1 VKKRGLILLI
11 FLSVSIGIVAQ
22 ERDKKVEHGCLSVK
36 TASETVKYNFDSF
49 KDLEENLDATLTE
62 METNLT
68 ENTPLTIE
76 IQINLINSDTSITFT
91 ASAIGPRSTIPATV
105 KKLCLSLL
113 KGVSE

>member
-1 VKKRGLILLI
+1 MTKRALILLI
-11 FLSVSIGIVAQ
+11 FLSLPIGTVAQ
-22 ERDKKVEHGCLSVK
+22 YRDNKVEHGCLSVK
-36 TASETVKYNFDSF
+36 TSSETVKYNFDSF

-68 ENTPLTIE
+68 ENTPRTIE
-76 IQINLINSDTSITFT
+76 IQVNLITTDTSITFV
-91 ASAIGPRSTIPATV
+91 ASATGPRSTITATV